1 MAVPRSRHS
10 NARKNTK
17 RAHLAKVSKGVSKCT
32 NCGKMHLPHRAC
44 NACGYYGGQ
53 LVLSK
58 EEA

>member
-17 RAHLAKVSKGVSKCT
+17 RSHHAKVSKKLSKCT
-32 NCGKMHLPHRAC
+32 NCGEEHLPHRAC
-44 NACGYYGGQ
+44 LSCGYYGGQ